1 MTAAVSVGELRVE
14 LSGSGADV
22 VDAVGF
28 TIRAGEIVGLVGE
41 SGSGKTTVGTALLGH
56 ARRGAT
62 VAGGRIAIDG
72 QELLGLG
79 EAALAAARGS
89 VVAYVPQDPSTALNP
104 ALRLGI
110 QLRELLDVHAPE
122 TTRAQAGERIAA
134 ALRDVRLPGD
144 PAFLRRYPHQLSGG
158 QQQRVCLAMAFLL
171 RPRAIVLDEPTT
183 GLDVTTQAHVLATVR
198 ELCAAYD
205 VAALYVTHDL
215 AVVANLA
222 DRVLVMYAGRVVE
235 AGARDA
241 VLREPAHPYT
251 ALLLA
256 ASPDLRERRRMTPI
270 PGHAPAPGARPGG
283 CSFAP
288 RCPLAVERCR
298 AEAPALNGHPRAHGH
313 EVACH
318 RAGELEPPRR
328 GEGAGALEP
337 PRRGESRGGAGN
349 GAAPVATAADAGGV
363 AAVGAAIAPAA
374 PATATAPATAARPL
388 LSVRDVHCSYGAATV
403 LRGVSLAVEPRSCVA
418 VVGESGSGKTTL
430 VRTIAGLRAA
440 DAGEIALDG
449 HVLDGAARRRSAAE
463 RQALQYVFQ
472 NPYASLN
479 PRKSVA
485 EILTKPVRHFF
496 GGSAKA
502 ARPRV
507 VEALEA
513 VGLPE
518 RALTRHPDQLSG
530 GERQRVAIARA
541 LACDPRLLI
550 CDEITSALDV
560 SVQATIVDL
569 LGRLQRERGLGLL
582 FVTHDLAL
590 VRAVADRVVVLD
602 GGAIVEA
609 GATDDVLD
617 RPQADYT
624 RELLADTPSW

>member
-1 MTAAVSVGELRVE
+1 MSRAVEVASLRVE
-14 LSGSGADV
+14 LTGPGADV

-28 TIRAGEIVGLVGE
+28 AIRPGEVLGLVGE

-62 VAGGRIAIDG
+62 IAGGRVTIDG
-72 QELLGLG
+72 TDVLSLE
-79 EAALAAARGS
+79 EAALGAARGKI
-89 VVAYVPQDPSTALNP
+89 VAYVPQDPSTALNP
-104 ALRLGI
+104 ALRLEV

-122 TTRAQAGERIAA
+122 LGREEALERMLG
-134 ALRDVRLPGD
+134 ALRDVRLP
-144 PAFLRRYPHQLSGG
+144 AERSFLRRYPHQLSGG

-222 DRVLVMYAGRVVE
+222 HRVLVMYAGRIVE
-235 AGARDA
+235 VGMRDA
-241 VLREPAHPYT
+241 VLRESAHPYT

-256 ASPDLRERRRMTPI
+256 ASPDLRERRALTPI
-270 PGHAPAPGARPGG
+270 PGHAPSPGTRPAG

-288 RCPLAVERCR
+288 RCPLAVERCV
-298 AEAPALNGHPRAHGH
+298 AEDPPLEAFGAGEGHA
-313 EVACH
+313 VACH
-318 RAGELEPPRR
+318 RAGEAGGLRPGGSGDGARP
-328 GEGAGALEP
+328 AGASASGPARLSETAP
-337 PRRGESRGGAGN
+337 DDVPAGA
-349 GAAPVATAADAGGV
+349 AADAGSS
-363 AAVGAAIAPAA
+363 APQ
-374 PATATAPATAARPL
+374 PTPL
-388 LSVRDVHCSYGAATV
+388 LAVRDLHCAYGDATV
-403 LRGVSLAVEPRSCVA
+403 LRGVSLEVAPRSCVA

-430 VRTIAGLRAA
+430 VRTIAGLKQARS
-440 DAGEIALDG
+440 GEIALDG
-449 HVLDGAARRRSAAE
+449 RPLREVARQRSATD

-479 PRKSVA
+479 PRKSIA

-496 GGSAKA
+496 GGSARE
-502 ARPRV
+502 ARARAG
-507 VEALEA
+507 EALA
-513 VGLPE
+513 SVGLPE
-518 RALTRHPDQLSG
+518 RVLSRYPDELSG

-541 LACDPRLLI
+541 LACEPRLLI

-569 LGRLQRERGLGLL
+569 LARLREERDLGLL

-590 VRAVADRVVVLD
+590 VRTIADRVVVLD
-602 GGAIVEA
+602 GGDIVEA

-617 RPQADYT
+617 RPSAGYT
-624 RELLADTPSW
+624 RQLLADTPAWSA

>member
-1 MTAAVSVGELRVE
+1 MTAAVTVGELRVE

-22 VDAVGF
+22 VDAVSF

-62 VAGGRIAIDG
+62 VSGGRIAIDG
-72 QELLGLG
+72 RELLGLG
-79 EAALAAARGS
+79 EAALAGARGS

-134 ALRDVRLPGD
+134 ALRDVRLPDD

-222 DRVLVMYAGRVVE
+222 DRVLVMYAGWIVE

-251 ALLLA
+251 TLLLA
-256 ASPDLRERRRMTPI
+256 ASPDVRERRRMTPI
-270 PGHAPAPGARPGG
+270 PGHAPAPGARPAG
-283 CSFAP
+283 CAFAP

-298 AEAPALNGHPRAHGH
+298 AEAPALAGRARAGGR

-328 GEGAGALEP
+328 GEE
-337 PRRGESRGGAGN
+337 
-349 GAAPVATAADAGGV
+349 GAA
-363 AAVGAAIAPAA
+363 APAA
-374 PATATAPATAARPL
+374 PATATAPPPL
-388 LSVRDVHCSYGAATV
+388 LSVSDVHCSYGAATV
-403 LRGVSLAVEPRSCVA
+403 LRGVSLAVGPRSCVA

-449 HVLDGAARRRSAAE
+449 RVLDGVARRRSSAD

-507 VEALEA
+507 VDALEA

-518 RALTRHPDQLSG
+518 RALTRYPDQLSG

-569 LGRLQRERGLGLL
+569 LGRLQRERGLGLI

-590 VRAVADRVVVLD
+590 VRAIADRVVVLD

>member
-1 MTAAVSVGELRVE
+1 MTVAVSVGELRVD

-22 VDAVGF
+22 VDAVSF

-79 EAALAAARGS
+79 EAALAGVRGS

-122 TTRAQAGERIAA
+122 APRAQAGERIAA
-134 ALRDVRLPGD
+134 ALRDVRLPDD

-222 DRVLVMYAGRVVE
+222 DRVLVMYAGRIVE

-251 ALLLA
+251 TLLLA

-288 RCPLAVERCR
+288 RCPLAIERCR
-298 AEAPALNGHPRAHGH
+298 AEAPALTGHARAPGR

-328 GEGAGALEP
+328 GE
-337 PRRGESRGGAGN
+337 
-349 GAAPVATAADAGGV
+349 VADAAGST
-363 AAVGAAIAPAA
+363 AEAAPAA
-374 PATATAPATAARPL
+374 PATATAARPL
-388 LSVRDVHCSYGAATV
+388 LSVRDVHCSYGAVTV

-418 VVGESGSGKTTL
+418 IVGESGSGKTTL
-430 VRTIAGLRAA
+430 VRTIAGLRVA

-449 HVLDGAARRRSAAE
+449 RVLDGVARRRTAAD

-507 VEALEA
+507 AEALEA

-518 RALTRHPDQLSG
+518 RVLTRYPDQLSG

-569 LGRLQRERGLGLL
+569 LGRLRRERGLGLI

-590 VRAVADRVVVLD
+590 VRTIADRVVVLD

>member
-22 VDAVGF
+22 VDAVSF

-72 QELLGLG
+72 HELLGLG
-79 EAALAAARGS
+79 EAALAGARGS

-110 QLRELLDVHAPE
+110 QLRELLDVHAPQM
-122 TTRAQAGERIAA
+122 TRAQGRERIAT
-134 ALRDVRLPGD
+134 ALRDVRLPDD

-222 DRVLVMYAGRVVE
+222 DRVLVMYAGRIVE

-241 VLREPAHPYT
+241 VLRAPAHPYT
-251 ALLLA
+251 TLLLA

-270 PGHAPAPGARPGG
+270 AGHAPAPGARPGG

-298 AEAPALNGHPRAHGH
+298 AEVPALIAHTRTGGR

-328 GEGAGALEP
+328 EAGAGGDAAEGA
-337 PRRGESRGGAGN
+337 
-349 GAAPVATAADAGGV
+349 AAA
-363 AAVGAAIAPAA
+363 APAA
-374 PATATAPATAARPL
+374 PL

-403 LRGVSLAVEPRSCVA
+403 LRGVSLAVEPRACVA
-418 VVGESGSGKTTL
+418 IVGESGSGKTTL
-430 VRTIAGLRAA
+430 VRTIAGLRVA
-440 DAGEIALDG
+440 DAGEI
-449 HVLDGAARRRSAAE
+449 VLDGRVLDGVARRRSAAD

-507 VEALEA
+507 AEALEA
-513 VGLPE
+513 VGLPA
-518 RALTRHPDQLSG
+518 RALTRYPDELSG

-550 CDEITSALDV
+550 CDEITAALDV

-569 LGRLQRERGLGLL
+569 LSRLQRERGLGLV

-590 VRAVADRVVVLD
+590 VRTIADRVVVLD

-624 RELLADTPSW
+624 RALLADTPSW